1 MYTVIVADDE
11 EEIRSALV
19 KKIDWNS
26 LGFELVAEASNG
38 AEALELTEKLGP
50 DLLLT
55 DIMMPFIGGI
65 ELARQ
70 VREVRP
76 ATQIAFLTGYE
87 VFEFAKKAIQ
97 YNIISY
103 ILKPISAEE
112 MSRELIKIRKIIDSK
127 FEQFKSNEMNREQND
142 QLMFIMPLVLD
153 GFTHVGSINNKGRI
167 ISQADK
173 LGLIE
178 PGVDISY
185 CTIVT
190 SIIDKNGTNIT
201 SRSTISSLNPI
212 LEKYLKHVSFFS
224 DGRVITVF
232 YGTRRALDK
241 YLHIAVE
248 DITQSV
254 KRIIDCECVIGISRI
269 SDNIVTLHELY
280 VEAMNAVLY
289 DNDRGGSITYISDV
303 ENDFF
308 SDIERFEVFVS
319 EEERCIRGGLK
330 AEARAAVDKLFED
343 MDNVSGF
350 TLNAN
355 FVVPNL
361 TSSVYK
367 ILYSVVDKE
376 KTDKLQNECPL
387 QMADIFGNASNI
399 KAYCTNLCVKA
410 AQLVEEECKY
420 SGSRHCELAI
430 EVINKEFADPDISLV
445 SVSKKIAV
453 SPNYLSAL
461 IRKETGST
469 FIELLTRRRMQEAQE
484 LLKYPAL
491 KGKDGAAKGGYE
503 DQHYFSYSF
512 KKETNLSPIQYK
524 KKWAESEDKNA

>member
-1 MYTVIVADDE
+1 
-11 EEIRSALV
+11 
-19 KKIDWNS
+19 
-26 LGFELVAEASNG
+26 
-38 AEALELTEKLGP
+38 
-50 DLLLT
+50 
-55 DIMMPFIGGI
+55 
-65 ELARQ
+65 
-70 VREVRP
+70 
-76 ATQIAFLTGYE
+76 
-87 VFEFAKKAIQ
+87 
-97 YNIISY
+97 
-103 ILKPISAEE
+103 
-112 MSRELIKIRKIIDSK
+112 
-127 FEQFKSNEMNREQND
+127 
-142 QLMFIMPLVLD
+142 
-153 GFTHVGSINNKGRI
+153 
-167 ISQADK
+167 
-173 LGLIE
+173 
-178 PGVDISY
+178 
-185 CTIVT
+185 
-190 SIIDKNGTNIT
+190 
-201 SRSTISSLNPI
+201 
-212 LEKYLKHVSFFS
+212 
-224 DGRVITVF
+224 
-232 YGTRRALDK
+232 
-241 YLHIAVE
+241 
-248 DITQSV
+248 
-254 KRIIDCECVIGISRI
+254 
-269 SDNIVTLHELY
+269 
-280 VEAMNAVLY
+280 
-289 DNDRGGSITYISDV
+289 
-303 ENDFF
+303 
-308 SDIERFEVFVS
+308 
-319 EEERCIRGGLK
+319 
-330 AEARAAVDKLFED
+330 

-491 KGKDGAAKGGYE
+491 KVKDVAAKCGYE